1 MCGSLER
8 GTAMTS
14 TVPAGRTARSDL
26 LILGGAAF
34 VSMVLSPIT
43 AVWAVVLGVP
53 VALLGRL
60 LRRRTL
66 WLVASGVLLGTVP
79 YFALAVVHALLN

>member
-1 MCGSLER
+1 
-8 GTAMTS
+8 MTD
-14 TVPAGRTARSDL
+14 TVPARRTAWSDL
-26 LILGGAAF
+26 LTVGGAAL

-43 AVWAVVLGVP
+43 VVWAVVLGVP
-53 VALLGRL
+53 VALLGWL

-66 WLVASGVLLGTVP
+66 WLVAVGVLLGTVP